1 MHITTSDVDKIA
13 TLARL
18 EIDENQAPVFAAQ
31 MDTILAYMDTLNEL
45 DTSAI
50 EPMYSPVNHATVL
63 REDETI
69 QRYTRKQILE
79 NAPEEDGTYFI
90 VPKIV

>member
-1 MHITTSDVDKIA
+1 MHITTSDVYKIA

-18 EIDENQAPVFAAQ
+18 EIDEKQATVFAAQ
-31 MDTILAYMDTLNEL
+31 LDTILAYMDTLNGL

-63 REDETI
+63 REDETT
-69 QRYTRKQILE
+69 QHYDSEEILH
-79 NAPEEDGTYFI
+79 NAPEKDGGYFI

>member
-1 MHITTSDVDKIA
+1 MHITPSDVYKIA

-18 EIDENQAPVFAAQ
+18 EINESQADVFAAQ

-63 REDETI
+63 REDETT
-69 QRYTRKQILE
+69 QHYSRKQILE
-79 NAPEEDGTYFI
+79 NAPEEDGSYFI